1 MSESAENGKFLD
13 AQQIIFLPKWARISI
28 AVLLGLLA
36 VAAFISAIA
45 FLFFPGS
52 KDLVVPMMS
61 IAQTTAGGFALV
73 LFVLFSEKQLST
85 ARLYEKTNDFL
96 DTHLVESLSRI
107 EIPQVEKGK
116 TVTVTPLVRDSGIH
130 GKRKD
135 IYGSNY
141 ELQLGTFKMRMWVG
155 INVKRLSVIYF
166 VKVNESD
173 SVEHLEDVF
182 KFTFSG
188 AQKVGYNTNF
198 EHVSIEGEHLVSIW
212 STVFATD
219 AILGHPTEQ
228 LFWVQDI
235 AMMTQSVARTA
246 VRNNINLNTN
256 VEPGP
261 L

>member
-1 MSESAENGKFLD
+1 MSEAAEKTKFLD
-13 AQQIIFLPKWARISI
+13 AQQIVFLPKWARISI
-28 AVLLGLLA
+28 AALLGLLA
-36 VAAFISAIA
+36 LTACGSAVA

-52 KDLVVPMMS
+52 KELVLPMMS
-61 IAQTTAGGFALV
+61 IAQTTAGGFALI
-73 LFVLFSEKQLST
+73 LFVLFSERQLST

-96 DTHLVESLSRI
+96 DIHLVESLSRI
-107 EIPQVEKGK
+107 EIPQIEKGK
-116 TVTVTPLVRDSGIH
+116 TVTVTPVVRNAGIH

-141 ELQLGTFKMRMWVG
+141 ELHLGSFKMRMWVG

-166 VKVNESD
+166 VKTDISD
-173 SVEHLEDVF
+173 SVAHLEEIF

-188 AQKVGYNTNF
+188 AQKAGYDTNF
-198 EHVSIEGEHLVSIW
+198 ERVFMDGEHLVSIW
-212 STVFATD
+212 STVFAAD

-246 VRNNINLNTN
+246 ARNNLDLNTGA
-256 VEPGP
+256 EPGP